1 MAQQDF
7 IKQALSFFVENPQ
20 MLSGLM
26 EHPYSTVRTATGK
39 EDVSRDEV
47 SQVVTAASALAG
59 GQAVD
64 FGSLAS
70 IASGL
75 LSQNGGSAHALANA
89 LLGGSSAVSAN
100 NGVSNDV
107 ASNLAGVVF
116 GGGGANN
123 QDSIDLSDGFG
134 LDDLAVLA
142 KKFF

>member
-1 MAQQDF
+1 MAQQDL
-7 IKQALSFFVENPQ
+7 IQQALSFFVQNPQ

-39 EDVSRDEV
+39 DEVSREEV
-47 SQVVTAASALAG
+47 SQVVTAASALAE

-64 FGSLAS
+64 FGNLAA

-75 LSQNGGSAHALANA
+75 LSQNGGSAHALASS
-89 LLGGSSAVSAN
+89 LLGGSAVSAQ
-100 NGVSNDV
+100 NGVSADV
-107 ASNLAGVVF
+107 ISNLAGVVF
-116 GGGGANN
+116 GNGMANN
-123 QDSIDLSDGFG
+123 KNSIDLSDGFG